1 MSHEFHTWI
10 HEFLTRRC
18 GAFRAADRNVL
29 RRPHLNLVYLQL
41 VLEEIGHTVANLG
54 PCPPDELVVDNCLEL
69 RPELV
74 VVSSVNG
81 HGFTDGLRLIRA
93 LRAVPELAGTPV
105 VIGGSWS
112 PTACATSGWCAG

>member
-1 MSHEFHTWI
+1 M
-10 HEFLTRRC
+10 
-18 GAFRAADRNVL
+18 
-29 RRPHLNLVYLQL
+29 
-41 VLEEIGHTVANLG
+41 
-54 PCPPDELVVDNCLEL
+54 DNCLEL

-105 VIGGSWS
+105 VIGGKLVTDGLRNVGMVRRLTAAGYDRVFDDGELADFRAMAARS
-112 PTACATSGWCAG
+112 PYRAVS